1 MAKHGRKS
9 TDQTR
14 RQRVKA
20 PRATTKAGA
29 GAGVIEYVGPKAPNP
44 TLATLIEFGPEDADF
59 LETTFD
65 DVESGREYQPKYST
79 LWLNV
84 HGLQNHKLLK
94 LIGKRFK
101 LHPLVLEDILNTQQ
115 RPKVE
120 HYPGYLFITAR
131 LVSLAED
138 GQLDS
143 EQVSIIVGR
152 GFVLTF
158 QEKPTGTFAAIRETL
173 RSSESQIRKLGPDYL
188 VYSLLDKLVDRYFLV
203 LEQLGE
209 RSEDL
214 DEAINASPSAHQMTE
229 VQDLRRALQYV
240 KRSLWPVREVLN
252 TLQRDEAD
260 FFHSETQ
267 LYLRDVYDHT
277 VQLIETVESLR
288 EMVAG
293 QQEMYLSLQSQ
304 RLNEQMRLL
313 TVITTICMPLS
324 LIAGIYGMNFEYMPE
339 LKWPLGYFFAL
350 GLMALIAVSLSL
362 FFWLRRWV

>member
-1 MAKHGRKS
+1 MAKHGHKP
-9 TDQTR
+9 TDPTR

-20 PRATTKAGA
+20 HLASDKAGA
-29 GAGVIEYVGPKAPNP
+29 APGTMQYVGRKAPAA
-44 TLATLIEFGPEDADF
+44 TLATLIEFGPENSDF
-59 LETTFD
+59 LETTFSD
-65 DVESGREYQPKYST
+65 LEAGRDYQPKYPT
-79 LWLNV
+79 LWLNI
-84 HGLQNHKLLK
+84 HGLENQKLLK
-94 LIGKRFK
+94 IIGQRFK

-120 HYPGYLFITAR
+120 QYPGYLFITAR
-131 LVSLAED
+131 LVSLDAD
-138 GQLDS
+138 GQLDG

-173 RSSESQIRKLGPDYL
+173 RNSQSQIRKLGPDYL

-209 RSEDL
+209 RSEEL
-214 DEAINASPSAHQMTE
+214 DEAIYAAPSPNQMAE
-229 VQDLRRALQYV
+229 VQDLRRALQYI

-288 EMVAG
+288 EMVGG

-313 TVITTICMPLS
+313 TVITTIFMPLT
-324 LIAGIYGMNFEYMPE
+324 LIAGIYGMNFDNMPE
-339 LKWPLGYFFAL
+339 LHWAGGYYAALAMMGVIAFGLG
-350 GLMALIAVSLSL
+350 L
-362 FFWLRRWV
+362 FFWVRRWV

>member
-1 MAKHGRKS
+1 MAKHGHKP
-9 TDQTR
+9 TDPTR
-14 RQRVKA
+14 RKRLKA
-20 PRATTKAGA
+20 HNSTEKVGLAPGTMQ
-29 GAGVIEYVGPKAPNP
+29 YVGRKAAAK
-44 TLATLIEFGPEDADF
+44 TLATLIEFGPDNTDF
-59 LETTFD
+59 LETTFC
-65 DVESGREYQPKYST
+65 DVESGRDYKPKYTT

-84 HGLQNHKLLK
+84 HGLENLKLLK
-94 LIGKRFK
+94 VIGQRFK

-120 HYPGYLFITAR
+120 QYPGYLFITAR
-131 LVSLAED
+131 LMRLDEHGELD
-138 GQLDS
+138 G

-158 QEKPTGTFAAIRETL
+158 QESPTGTFAGIRETL
-173 RSSESQIRKLGPDYL
+173 RNSESQIRKLGPDYL

-209 RSEDL
+209 RSEAL
-214 DEAINASPSAHQMTE
+214 EEAIYAAPSPNQMSE
-229 VQDLRRALQYV
+229 VQDLRRCLQHL
-240 KRSLWPVREVLN
+240 KRSLWPMRELLN

-288 EMVAG
+288 EMVGG

-313 TVITTICMPLS
+313 TVITTIFMPLT
-324 LIAGIYGMNFEYMPE
+324 LIAGIYGMNFDHMPE
-339 LKWPLGYFFAL
+339 LHWAGGYYAAL
-350 GLMALIAVSLSL
+350 GLMGAIALFLGL
-362 FFWLRRWV
+362 FFWIRRWV